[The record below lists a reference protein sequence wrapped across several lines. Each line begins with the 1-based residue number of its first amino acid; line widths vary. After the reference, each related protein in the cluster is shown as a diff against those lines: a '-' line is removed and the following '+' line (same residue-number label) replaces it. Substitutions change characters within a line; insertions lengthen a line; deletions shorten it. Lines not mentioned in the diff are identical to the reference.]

1 MGQEYAVQNQTDTHR
16 PERTPIEIGDYFAR
30 LRKNPRHHL
39 GLGDVRLTLAQQ
51 DYLVEVFSELRQWI
65 EIAGELHDICTRHI
79 LGKVCPGC
87 RCGKS
92 VG

>member
-1 MGQEYAVQNQTDTHR
+1 MKQPKADYPS

-51 DYLVEVFSELRQWI
+51 EDLVWAFAEMRRWI
-65 EIAGELHDICTRHI
+65 ERTGEQHDICTRTI
-79 LGKVCPGC
+79 LGQVCPGC